1 MEPSASSST
10 MLLPVRRGTGRP
22 SKNVATSTLTTSPS
36 TTGCGSA
43 DRNSARASMSSAMRA
58 STSSPV
64 TRTSSVSIS
73 TGFAD
78 DSESAG
84 FSTADSSK
92 AKSSPASGYAVART
106 RGVSAGSMPSAASAS
121 PAARLTTKS
130 RRTSR

>member
-10 MLLPVRRGTGRP
+10 MFLPVRRGTGRS
-22 SKNVATSTLTTSPS
+22 SKNVVTSTLTTSPN

-43 DRNSARASMSSAMRA
+43 GRYSARASMSSAMRA
-58 STSSPV
+58 STSSSV

-73 TGFAD
+73 TGSTD
-78 DSESAG
+78 DSESSG
-84 FSTADSSK
+84 ISTADSWK

-121 PAARLTTKS
+121 PAARPTTKS
-130 RRTSR
+130 RLTSR